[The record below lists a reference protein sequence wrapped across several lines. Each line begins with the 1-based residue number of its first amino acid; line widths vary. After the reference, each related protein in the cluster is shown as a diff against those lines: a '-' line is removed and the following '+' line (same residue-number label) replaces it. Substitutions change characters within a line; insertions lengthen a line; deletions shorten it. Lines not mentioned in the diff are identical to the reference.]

1 MKKLLIVAALLYGG
15 YWYASRH
22 YDFQSAL
29 EYAKKNPS
37 PKLAPAIDYYVG
49 LAYYQRAEFPK
60 SQEAFAQLLTD
71 YPTGPYTAKAL
82 LRLSEVAM
90 ENRDY
95 GTVRSSLQRFLEEFP
110 DDPNRRL
117 AEKRLEL
124 IYNQ

>member
-1 MKKLLIVAALLYGG
+1 MKKIVIIGALLYGG

-22 YDFQSAL
+22 YDFETAL
-29 EYAKKNPS
+29 AYAKKNPS

-60 SQEAFAQLLTD
+60 AQAAFQQLLTD
-71 YPTGPYTAKAL
+71 YPTCPYAAKGL

-95 GTVRSSLQRFLEEFP
+95 ATVRSSLQTFLEQYP
-110 DDPNRRL
+110 DHKDRHL
-117 AEKRLEL
+117 ATKRLEV

>member
-1 MKKLLIVAALLYGG
+1 MKVWLVVIGLLYGG

-29 EYAKKNPS
+29 QYAKKNPS

-60 SQEAFAQLLTD
+60 AQAAFQQLLTD
-71 YPTGPYTAKAL
+71 YPTGPYAANGL
-82 LRLSEVAM
+82 LRLSETAL
-90 ENRDY
+90 ENKDY
-95 GTVRSSLQRFLEEFP
+95 GTVRSSLTTFLEQYP
-110 DDPNRRL
+110 DHPKRHI
-117 AEKRLEL
+117 ATKRLEV